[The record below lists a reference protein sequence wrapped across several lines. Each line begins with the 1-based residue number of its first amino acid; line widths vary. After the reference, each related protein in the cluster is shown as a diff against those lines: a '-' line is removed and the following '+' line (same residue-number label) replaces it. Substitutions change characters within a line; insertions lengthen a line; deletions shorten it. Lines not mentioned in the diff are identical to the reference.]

1 MTMKELSVSELKDLM
16 DHGKDFLLIDVR
28 EQYEKDIANLGG
40 ELIPLGSIMSHS
52 GSIPRDRIVIIY
64 CRSGMRSAAAI
75 RELEKA
81 MGFTNLY
88 NLRGGVLAWAAEI
101 DSDMPTY

>member
-1 MTMKELSVSELKDLM
+1 MKELSVTELKDLM
-16 DHGKDFLLIDVR
+16 DGGKDFFLVDVR
-28 EQYEKDIANLGG
+28 EPYERKIAHLGG
-40 ELIPLGSIMSHS
+40 ELIPLGTIMTQAESL
-52 GSIPRDRIVIIY
+52 PRDRMVIVY

-75 RELEKA
+75 RELEKT

-101 DSDMPTY
+101 DTDMSTY

>member
-1 MTMKELSVSELKDLM
+1 MKELSVTELKDLM
-16 DHGKDFLLIDVR
+16 DGGKDFFLVDVR
-28 EQYEKDIANLGG
+28 EPYEREIAHLGG
-40 ELIPLGSIMSHS
+40 ELIPLGTIMTQAESL
-52 GSIPRDRIVIIY
+52 PRDRMVIVY

-75 RELEKA
+75 RELEKT

-101 DSDMPTY
+101 DTDMSTY